1 MNTVSS
7 NKNTDVQ
14 RNKIILNWIMKR
26 DLKFCTLCNV
36 EARLKI
42 EWVFREN
49 RRVKKSYLARRAC
62 TEAGQ

>member
-1 MNTVSS
+1 
-7 NKNTDVQ
+7 
-14 RNKIILNWIMKR
+14 MKR